1 MKYICEVTINKI
13 REDVIKLFDST
24 ENLYKWQKGLVS
36 FEMISGEVG
45 VNGLKS
51 KMIYDENGKTMEMIE
66 TIEKFAFPNEL
77 IATYEAKNVWNRC
90 VNTFEDSN
98 NITVWKMESEF
109 QCGGFMK
116 LMTTFGKRIFMKQTL
131 NDMNRFKKFAETNR

>member
-1 MKYICEVTINKI
+1 MKYTCEVTINKT
-13 REDVIKLFDST
+13 RDEVIKLFDST

-116 LMTTFGKRIFMKQTL
+116 LMTTFGKNIFMKQTL
-131 NDMNRFKKFAETNR
+131 NDMNRFKEFAEKN